1 MTREL
6 TQRMVREGQPV
17 VLTSNRQAQA
27 GDNELVLLGKLL
39 SAISIGQR
47 SGVMLDEAGVQR
59 AVRNSG
65 PKNIAASTGTG
76 EIVAA
81 VTGMRIRV
89 LSVIGLAGGT
99 ATELTFKS
107 GSTAISLLFSN
118 AANGGEIL
126 PNNVHG
132 WFQSAAGEA
141 LNVTTG
147 AGSSTGIQINYI
159 LVPAYLTDENGLV
172 LTDET
177 GNALLDS

>member
-1 MTREL
+1 MDEL
-6 TQRMVREGQPV
+6 QSAYQRPAEPV
-17 VLTSNRQAQA
+17 VAFTQLQAQE
-27 GDNELVLLGKLL
+27 GDNELVLMGKMLSVLGL
-39 SAISIGQR
+39 SLR
-47 SGVMLDEAGVQR
+47 SGVLVDEGGVAR

-126 PNNVHG
+126 PHNPHG
-132 WFQSAAGEA
+132 WFQTAAGEA

-147 AGSSTGIQINYI
+147 AGSTTGIQINYI
-159 LVPAYLTDENGLV
+159 LVPAYLTDEHGLV